1 MFKCIKNTDGVALLL
16 VMAIMAVTSIVIG
29 VILTIPSGESRAI
42 FDYGKSIKVFYVAE
56 AGADLAIC
64 EWRKYI
70 TSLREDDGPPPDSV
84 DTSAFINDWL
94 ESKKDALIAAF
105 ESQYGLSTGTISI
118 DYTSS
123 KPAVTSAAG
132 DYFSNEGEYFEL
144 TIEAK
149 YSDTYKYKV
158 RLAYD
163 TSGNTAAFKGEQ

>member
-1 MFKCIKNTDGVALLL
+1 MFKFIKNTNGVALII
-16 VMAIMAVTSIVIG
+16 VMAIMAVTAIVIS
-29 VILTIPSGESRAI
+29 VILTIPSGESRVI
-42 FDYGKSIKVFYVAE
+42 FDYGKSNKVFYIAE

-70 TSLREDDGPPPDSV
+70 TSLRENNNGPPPVSV
-84 DTSAFINDWL
+84 NTSVFINNWL
-94 ESKKDALIAAF
+94 KSKKDALSAAF
-105 ESQYGLSTGTISI
+105 ASQYGLSTGTISI

-132 DYFSNEGEYFEL
+132 DYFEL
-144 TIEAK
+144 TIEAN

-163 TSGNTAAFKGEQ
+163 TSGNTAAFKGE